1 VQVLDLRKELGVRLP
16 AREDRHVVPAG
27 ECGVDGVPAEELRSA
42 ENEQLH
48 AG

>member
-1 VQVLDLRKELGVRLP
+1 LQVLDLRKELRVRLSP
-16 AREDRHVVPAG
+16 GEDRHLVSAG
-27 ECGVDGVPAEELRSA
+27 KRGVHGVPAEELRAA